1 MTRVGIIGAGVISGI
16 YLKNAAAVTPFEVV
30 AVADLSA
37 ERARTQASEYGVR
50 HVLTPEELLA
60 HPEVEVV
67 LNLTIP
73 AAHAG
78 VSRAALEAGKHVY
91 GEKPLALTREDGLA
105 LVNLAEAR
113 GLRLGSAPDTFLG
126 AGLQTCRQ
134 LIDEGV
140 IGRPLAATG
149 FMLSHGVEAW
159 HGNPDFFYQPG
170 AGPMFDM
177 GPYYLTALI
186 SLLGPVRTVAGQAVS
201 GFQERVITSAQRYG
215 ERIPVQTPTH
225 VTALLG
231 FESGVAATLI
241 TSFDVWHAQVPRIE
255 IYGSEGTLSLPD
267 PNTFGGPVRLRLAQD
282 KEWREIP
289 LGRPYA
295 GNSRGLGLSDL
306 IASVQEG
313 RAPRA
318 SGQLALHVLDAMQST
333 LESAEAGRTLTLT
346 TTAGRPEPLPG
357 RERGSY
363 PAALETVA
371 PTPRGQH
378 PKRGQ
383 A

>member
-1 MTRVGIIGAGVISGI
+1 MTRVGIIGVGDISSI
-16 YLKNAAAVTPFEVV
+16 YLKNAAELVPFEVV

-37 ERARTQASEYGVR
+37 ERAQARAKEFGVPN
-50 HVLTPEELLA
+50 VLTPSELLA
-60 HPEVEVV
+60 HPDVDVV

-73 AAHAG
+73 AAHAE

-91 GEKPLALTREDGLA
+91 GEKPLALDREAGRA
-105 LVNLAEAR
+105 LVELAGTR

-140 IGRPLAATG
+140 IGRPLAATA
-149 FMLSHGVEAW
+149 FMMSHGVEAW
-159 HGNPDFFYQPG
+159 HPNPDFFYQPG

-186 SLLGPVRTVAGQAVS
+186 SLLGPIQTVTGQAVS
-201 GFQERVITSAQRYG
+201 GFEERTITTAKRLG
-215 ERIPVQTPTH
+215 ERIPVRTPTH

-231 FESGVAATLI
+231 FGSGVAASLT

-267 PNTFGGPVRLRLAQD
+267 PNTFGGPVRVRLAQD
-282 KEWREIP
+282 KEWRDVPVE
-289 LGRPYA
+289 RPYSQ
-295 GNSRGLGLSDL
+295 NSRGLGLSDL
-306 IASVQEG
+306 LASVREG

-318 SGQLALHVLDAMQST
+318 SGELALHVLDAMQST
-333 LESAEAGRTLTLT
+333 LESAEAGRTLTLS
-346 TTAGRPEPLPG
+346 TTAERPAPLIF
-357 RERGSY
+357 
-363 PAALETVA
+363 
-371 PTPRGQH
+371 
-378 PKRGQ
+378 
-383 A
+383 